1 MAALVVLWPTL
12 LPLVLLANLL
22 PLPRHGRA
30 LELMNWSC
38 NNGSSYAANTTY
50 HSNVRAVLTAL
61 SAITPNSTAR
71 FATAS
76 AGRGG
81 ADAVWGLALC
91 PRRHR
96 PRRVRVLPR
105 RRAGRRLRRVP
116 RRQGRG
122 RVLRPLPRPVLVRG
136 LHVEARQH
144 GGPDREPQR
153 EPRHVDAGRFDA
165 LVARLAGALADWAA
179 YNSTRRY
186 AAGLMASGDGF
197 TSTTED
203 MVHNIHGVVQCTPD
217 QAAAAC
223 RACLETLRVD
233 MPKVFAG
240 RIGGRFDAVWCN
252 LRYETF
258 LFYDGDPTV
267 RLAASP
273 SPGSS
278 SSPLPSPSPSL
289 PPLEGKRRNRP
300 KNAAI
305 VVVSV
310 LASLVVL
317 LSLLSFYLWRK
328 LQAKQY
334 TDENDIYSGSLLFDL
349 ATLRK
354 ATASFAEHNK
364 LGHGGF
370 GAVYKGFLP
379 DGREIAVK
387 RLDKTSGQGLEQL
400 RNELLFVAKLRH
412 NNLAKLLGVCI
423 KGEEKLLIYEYLP
436 NRSLDT
442 FLFDPEKRGQLNWE
456 TRYQIIHGIA
466 RGLLYLHEDSQIKII
481 HRDLKASN
489 VLLDANMNPKI
500 SDFGLARLFDGTK
513 TASITN
519 HVVGTLGY
527 MAPEYAVL
535 GHVSVK
541 LDVYSFG
548 ILVLEI
554 VTGRRN
560 TDVSGEVE
568 ESNNLLSYVWDHWV
582 KGTPLEI
589 ADASL
594 LGDGRSLSDMELLK
608 CVHFGLLC
616 VQENPVDRPT
626 MLDILVMLHDVDT
639 NSFVAPSKP
648 AFTFAHGGNTT
659 SSSQGVAA
667 LSTNEVSIS
676 EFVPR

>member
-91 PRRHR
+91 RGDTD
-96 PRRVRVLPR
+96 
-105 RRAGRRLRRVP
+105 RAGCASCLAAVPAVAFGECRGDRDVAVFYDRCLARFSYADFTARPDNMEVLIGSPSENRVT
-116 RRQGRG
+116 
-122 RVLRPLPRPVLVRG
+122 
-136 LHVEARQH
+136 
-144 GGPDREPQR
+144 
-153 EPRHVDAGRFDA
+153 VDAGRFDA

-203 MVHNIHGVVQCTPD
+203 MVHNIYGVVQCTPD

-223 RACLETLRVD
+223 RACLEALRVD

-289 PPLEGKRRNRP
+289 PPLED
-300 KNAAI
+300 
-305 VVVSV
+305 
-310 LASLVVL
+310 
-317 LSLLSFYLWRK
+317 
-328 LQAKQY
+328 

-560 TDVSGEVE
+560 TDVSGEVK

-594 LGDGRSLSDMELLK
+594 LGDGRGLSDMELLK

-648 AFTFAHGGNTT
+648 AFTFAHGRNTT